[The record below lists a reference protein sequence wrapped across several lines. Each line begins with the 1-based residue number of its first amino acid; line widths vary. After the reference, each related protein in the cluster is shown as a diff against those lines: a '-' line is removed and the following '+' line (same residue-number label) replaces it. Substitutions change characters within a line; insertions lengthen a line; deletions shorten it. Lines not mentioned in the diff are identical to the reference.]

1 MNVFFNITKQLLPS
15 GAFWRV
21 IPNTFK
27 ERFFL
32 SKAQEKQSAYDL
44 LIARKEALL
53 PDRAAFDT
61 EQIEAWEKALL
72 ITPATGATTEQRRAA
87 IRQRIAHP
95 DGVLG
100 RQGAAYINGALS
112 TAGFQGLELKDTDNA
127 FADTPKDASA
137 IINQFQ
143 AADGQAGSA
152 QAGAYWRDVVVIST
166 SNERDTNYYPGENMS
181 AVALLSLPDG
191 GAANIDEADRERLR
205 LLLITL
211 KPITVFIYINANYN

>member
-1 MNVFFNITKQLLPS
+1 MNVFFRITKQLLPT

-53 PDRAAFDT
+53 PDRPAFDL
-61 EQIEAWEKALL
+61 EAIEAWEQTLL

-95 DGVLG
+95 DGVFG
-100 RQGAAYINGALS
+100 RQSSAYINGALV
-112 TAGFQGLELKDTDNA
+112 TAGFEGLELKDTDNA
-127 FADTPKDASA
+127 FDDTTKSA
-137 IINQFQ
+137 TATINQFQ
-143 AADGQAGSA
+143 AGDGQSGSA
-152 QAGAYWRDVVVIST
+152 QAGAYWRDVVVVST
-166 SNERDTNYYPGENMS
+166 NNERDTNYYPGESMS
-181 AVALLSLPDG
+181 AVALLSLPGG